1 MANHG
6 AHNEGTYHNW
16 FSKELDLEKF
26 NRSVIDEHGGGDHF
40 TIFDPSFLNKSGKQT
55 PGIGRFWS
63 GQAGAVKRG
72 IEIGS
77 FVVGDLVNR
86 TAFHLGAELTPNPK
100 ELAAKGTNLMEHYVG
115 LVTKR
120 KDDIKHFG
128 NCLAADGYFGVNT
141 FVEPVIKLGICVVS
155 CLKSN
160 AALFYIP
167 PQVQGKRN
175 HGRPRKK
182 DGKIDWA
189 NLDENRLP
197 IVMQDE
203 TAKVRSAIV
212 YVKCLKR
219 QVRLVA
225 VDYLKE
231 DGSLQT
237 RKLFFCTDIERDFD
251 WVMERYHGRFWIEFI
266 FRDAK
271 QFTGLTHCQSTDAK
285 KLKNHVNLSLTAV
298 SVAKAAHW
306 LPINEEKRGPFSM
319 AELKAYYYNLSMVKR
334 ISEALGIDP
343 TETKNN
349 PKIK

>member
-1 MANHG
+1 
-6 AHNEGTYHNW
+6 
-16 FSKELDLEKF
+16 
-26 NRSVIDEHGGGDHF
+26 
-40 TIFDPSFLNKSGKQT
+40 
-55 PGIGRFWS
+55 
-63 GQAGAVKRG
+63 
-72 IEIGS
+72 
-77 FVVGDLVNR
+77 
-86 TAFHLGAELTPNPK
+86 
-100 ELAAKGTNLMEHYVG
+100 
-115 LVTKR
+115 
-120 KDDIKHFG
+120 
-128 NCLAADGYFGVNT
+128 
-141 FVEPVIKLGICVVS
+141 
-155 CLKSN
+155 
-160 AALFYIP
+160 
-167 PQVQGKRN
+167 
-175 HGRPRKK
+175 
-182 DGKIDWA
+182 
-189 NLDENRLP
+189 
-197 IVMQDE
+197 MQDE
-203 TAKVRSAIV
+203 TAKVRSVIV

-319 AELKAYYYNLSMVKR
+319 AELKAYYYNLSMVER

-349 PKIK
+349 PKIKQLLFSMNYYHQTA